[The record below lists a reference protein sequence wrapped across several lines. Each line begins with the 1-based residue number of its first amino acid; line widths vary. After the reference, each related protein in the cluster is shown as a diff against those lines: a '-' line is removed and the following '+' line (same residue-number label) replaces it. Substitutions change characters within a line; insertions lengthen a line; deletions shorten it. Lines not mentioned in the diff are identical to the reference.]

1 MALDNNTAFERLVN
15 IMDDLREK
23 CPWDKKQTI
32 QTLRQLTIEETYEL
46 ADAITDNDF
55 KGIKEELGDMLLHI
69 VFYAKIGTEQNEF
82 TLNEV
87 INGVCEK
94 LIHRHPHIYGD
105 VKVADDEEVKRNWE
119 KLKLKEGKTSVL
131 GGVPKALPSMVKAM
145 RLQEKAKQ
153 VGFEWDTKEQVWEKV
168 EEEIGELQDAISNMQ
183 LATGNEQEAMGKKQE
198 EIDKL
203 KADVE
208 DELGDVFFSLVNFAR
223 FLQVDAEN
231 ALERTN
237 KKFISRFTKM
247 EAEAVKEGKQ
257 LHDMGLQEMDDIWN
271 KVKKMGNKQ

>member
-1 MALDNNTAFERLVN
+1 MSDTPSSASFLRLVK

-46 ADAITDNDF
+46 ADAITESDW
-55 KGIKEELGDMLLHI
+55 KSIKEELGDLLLHI
-69 VFYAKIGTEQNEF
+69 VFYAKIGAEQNQF
-82 TLNEV
+82 TMDEM
-87 INGVCEK
+87 INGICEK

-105 VKVADDEEVKRNWE
+105 VQVNDEEDVKRNWE

-131 GGVPKALPSMVKAM
+131 SGVPTSLPSMVKAM

-153 VGFEWDTKEQVWEKV
+153 VGFEWDNREQVWEKV
-168 EEEIGELQDAISNMQ
+168 EEENQEL
-183 LATGNEQEAMGKKQE
+183 LEAVASGDINRM
-198 EIDKL
+198 
-203 KADVE
+203 E

-247 EAEAVKEGKQ
+247 ELEALKEGKQ
-257 LHDMGLQEMDDIWN
+257 LHDMGLEEMDAIWN
-271 KVKKMGNKQ
+271 RVKAMEAGREW

>member
-1 MALDNNTAFERLVN
+1 MLSNNAASFERLVK

-46 ADAITDNDF
+46 ADAITDQDW
-55 KGIKEELGDMLLHI
+55 KSIKEELGDLLLHI
-69 VFYAKIGTEQNEF
+69 VFYAKIGAEQNQF
-82 TLNEV
+82 TLSEV

-94 LIHRHPHIYGD
+94 LIFRHPHIYGD
-105 VKVADDEEVKRNWE
+105 VKVEDEEDVKRNWE
-119 KLKLKEGKTSVL
+119 KLKMKEGKKSVL
-131 GGVPKALPSMVKAM
+131 SGVPKSLPATVKAM

-153 VGFEWDTKEQVWEKV
+153 VGFEWDNKEQVWEKV
-168 EEEIGELQDAISNMQ
+168 EEENKELLEAVASGDQDKM
-183 LATGNEQEAMGKKQE
+183 
-198 EIDKL
+198 
-203 KADVE
+203 E

-237 KKFISRFTKM
+237 KKFIDRFTKM
-247 EAEAVKEGKQ
+247 ETAAKIDGKD
-257 LHDMGLQEMDDIWN
+257 LHDMTLEEMDAIWN
-271 KVKKMGNKQ
+271 KIKRQ